1 MKTTNDLNQKYST
14 ATIAIHWVSTILILI
29 LFPLGKYTSGIE
41 GEDKLS
47 LIQTHALLGLA
58 VLILTLIRTWL
69 FFKSKRPADLKTNS
83 KINDKLIIWV
93 HNLFYILLFA
103 ITISGIAA
111 MLSGGYVEALESQN
125 IQYIKAEQD
134 IKALGGHELLALI
147 MVILVLAH
155 EAVVIKHY
163 IKNKENTL
171 KRILP

>member
-14 ATIAIHWVSTILILI
+14 TTIAIHWVSTILILI

-41 GEDKLS
+41 GNEKLS

-58 VLILTLIRTWL
+58 LLILTLIRTWL
-69 FFKSKRPADLKTNS
+69 FFKSERPADLKTNS
-83 KINDKLIIWV
+83 KINDKLIVWV

-125 IQYIKAEQD
+125 IQHIKSEGD

-147 MVILVLAH
+147 MVILVIVHIAG
-155 EAVVIKHY
+155 VIKHY

>member
-14 ATIAIHWVSTILILI
+14 SIIAIHWISTILILI
-29 LFPLGKYTSGIE
+29 LFPFGKYTTSIE
-41 GEDKLS
+41 GEEKLS

-69 FFKSKRPADLKTNS
+69 FFKSKRLANLKTNS
-83 KINDKLIIWV
+83 KINDKLIVWD

-103 ITISGIAA
+103 IAISGIAP

-125 IQYIKAEQD
+125 IQYIKVEQD
-134 IKALGGHELLALI
+134 IKAQVGRKILALI
-147 MVILVLAH
+147 MAILVLARV
-155 EAVVIKHY
+155 AGVIKHY
-163 IKNKENTL
+163 IKNMGNTL